1 MTASAAP
8 AFVPSMLYAD
18 LAEELAATRRTLER
32 VPDGRSDWRPH
43 EKSMTLGRLATHL
56 AEQPAFAMTILGGD
70 ELDLARTGYPA
81 RTLPTT
87 AEILALFDRD
97 AAALQAAVVALD
109 WPALER
115 RWTMRMGEK
124 VFLSGRKSALIRKA
138 VINHLVHHRAQLGVY
153 LRMLDVPV
161 PSIYGPS
168 ADEHQP

>member
-8 AFVPSMLYAD
+8 EFVPAMLYAD
-18 LAEELAATRRTLER
+18 LAQELAATRRTLER

-56 AEQPAFAMTILGGD
+56 AEQPAFAMTILGSD
-70 ELDLARTGYPA
+70 ELDLARSGSSA

-87 AEILALFDRD
+87 AEMLALFDRD
-97 AAALQAAVVALD
+97 AAALQDAMATLD
-109 WPALER
+109 WPSLER
-115 RWTMRMGEK
+115 TWTMRMGEK
-124 VFLSGRKSALIRKA
+124 VFLSDRKVALIRKA

-168 ADEHQP
+168 ADER